1 MKNIYR
7 NNIFPM
13 MLDHVMQFDGFTA
26 ARKKLLAD
34 VSGHVVEIG
43 FGTGLNLP
51 FYGAGVF
58 SLTAV
63 DPHQG
68 LNRLSVPRLANVA
81 FPVTHRQ
88 LSAEQMPF
96 ADDSVDV
103 VVSTWT
109 LCSIPRV
116 EQALV
121 EIKRILK
128 PNGRF
133 YFVEH
138 GLSPDRKLAKWQ
150 NRLTPIQKVIGDGCH
165 LNRDMKQLI
174 EDSGLALVHCEQFIA
189 QKLPSLMSW
198 MTLGQAQK

>member
-1 MKNIYR
+1 MKHLYHNK
-7 NNIFPM
+7 IFPIL
-13 MLDHVMQFDGFTA
+13 LDHVMQFDGFTA
-26 ARKKLLAD
+26 ARKKLLAE

-51 FYGAGVF
+51 FYGEGVL
-58 SLTAV
+58 SLTSV
-63 DPHQG
+63 DPHEG
-68 LNRLSVPRLANVA
+68 LNRLAKTRLANVS
-81 FPVTHRQ
+81 FPVIHRQ
-88 LSAEQMPF
+88 LSAEYMPF
-96 ADDSVDV
+96 ENNSVDV

-109 LCSIPRV
+109 LCSIDNV
-116 EQALV
+116 DKALT

-133 YFVEH
+133 YFLEH
-138 GLSPDRKLAKWQ
+138 GLSPHPNLAKWQ
-150 NRLTPIQKVIGDGCH
+150 NRLTPVQKVIGDGCH